1 MLLEVIHKPALV
13 KSLTAS
19 IDRFCPSRD
28 AVRNI
33 TGIAELPLVQ
43 SLQAEIKRLHTATL
57 EVYHSEIDN
66 FALDKDWTVQR
77 GIPMVLFSH
86 DIAMNTK
93 LWQSTQPRSVQRPLE
108 EFWAERFL
116 QPNKSERKPG
126 KRDNIYEPPALLLE
140 NGSHPSL
147 GKAYMEVLQT
157 ATLAVLLNEFEI
169 QPCEPER
176 FDAVIPPLHEI
187 AFGML
192 KPLENVAVRI
202 RKRPMNI
209 KR

>member
-1 MLLEVIHKPALV
+1 
-13 KSLTAS
+13 
-19 IDRFCPSRD
+19 
-28 AVRNI
+28 
-33 TGIAELPLVQ
+33 VQ

-66 FALDKDWTVQR
+66 FALDKDWTVQK

-86 DIAMNTK
+86 DVAMNTK

-108 EFWAERFL
+108 EFWAERFI

-126 KRDNIYEPPALLLE
+126 KRDGIYESPALLLE

-147 GKAYMEVLQT
+147 GKGYMEAIQT

-169 QPCEPER
+169 QPCEPET
-176 FDAVIPPLHEI
+176 FDAVVPPPHEI

-192 KPLENVAVRI
+192 KPLGNVAVRI
-202 RKRPMNI
+202 RKRSMAVQ
-209 KR
+209 R

>member
-1 MLLEVIHKPALV
+1 
-13 KSLTAS
+13 LTAS
-19 IDRFCPSRD
+19 IDRLCPSQD
-28 AVRNI
+28 AVHHI
-33 TGIAELPLVQ
+33 TAIAELPLVQ
-43 SLQAEIKRLHTATL
+43 SLQAEIKRLHTATV
-57 EVYHSEIDN
+57 EVYHSGIEN
-66 FALDKDWTVQR
+66 FALDKDWTVSK
-77 GIPMVLFSH
+77 GIPMVLFSR

-93 LWQSTQPRSVQRPLE
+93 VWLSTQPRNVQRPLE

-126 KRDNIYEPPALLLE
+126 KRDGIYEPPVLLLE

-147 GKAYMEVLQT
+147 GKDYMDAIQT
-157 ATLAVLLNEFEI
+157 ATLAVLLTEFEI